1 MENVSLAL
9 AAELMMTEEKV
20 LKSFPKNVQYAI
32 IGILEMSDPQN
43 EEEYYDMGELL
54 HEQWERGI
62 AYKDMVRIS
71 EETGVDLK
79 GLLELDVQSQL
90 TIAFDYDT
98 DLEKG
103 LSEDD
108 ALWNLMANMSTFSQ
122 LKVLPDVA
130 AILGMTEHELT
141 EKYSRGSQLRLC
153 SEYIWASSLDNVK
166 EDIKNQFLEIL
177 LKKIQEDLPTIVYDY
192 DDEEFEIN
200 EEDFI

>member
-71 EETGVDLK
+71 EETGVELK

-192 DDEEFEIN
+192 DDEEFEID